1 MAGMEKL
8 AELKEDTKKEAA
20 PSKEDKKEEAVQET
34 TIKIEPVIDEHGR
47 SYGTG
52 RRKSSIARVWIKRG
66 NGKVTVNDKDIREYF
81 ARPTQQLIINQAF
94 TVANREGEFDVI
106 CTVTGGGLSG
116 QAGAVRHGISRAM
129 VEFEPDLRK
138 PLKAA
143 GFLTR
148 DSRKVERKK
157 PGLKKARRSPQWKK
171 R

>member
-8 AELKEDTKKEAA
+8 AELKKENKTAEA
-20 PSKEDKKEEAVQET
+20 PVENKTEETV
-34 TIKIEPVIDEHGR
+34 KVEPTIDEHGR

-52 RRKSSIARVWIKRG
+52 RRKSSIARVWVKRG
-66 NGKVTVNDKDIREYF
+66 NGQITVNGKDIREYF
-81 ARPTQQLIINQAF
+81 ARPTQQLIIQQAF
-94 TVANREGEFDVI
+94 TIANREGEFDVV
-106 CTVTGGGLSG
+106 CTVSGGGLSG

-129 VEFEPDLRK
+129 VAFEPDLRK
-138 PLKAA
+138 ALKTA

-157 PGLKKARRSPQWKK
+157 PGLRKARRSKQWKK